1 MQPPKLNC
9 DQHVCVLRPQWI
21 GTIWLQALPLTWVP
35 DSLVCKEAQ
44 HRPVKPLHTWPH
56 GCNLARSVR
65 GQITNS
71 GWSYPKGYTQVYVGP
86 HLHVQRCASC
96 WKTVAFCLF
105 FFFDLLHLKLFAIS
119 YVLMQSLTLYK
130 RWCFK
135 NITLKGLITNKQKL
149 NDLNSLVIIML
160 SEVSLYFTFIDLLW
174 RYGKEG
180 ELRHTTMIPT
190 WKLNRD
196 NISLTPVETRMCLI
210 LTFLLKP
217 N

>member
-71 GWSYPKGYTQVYVGP
+71 GWSYPKGYTQVYVSP
-86 HLHVQRCASC
+86 HPYVQHCASC
-96 WKTVAFCLF
+96 FKDCCCFSVC
-105 FFFDLLHLKLFAIS
+105 DLICFNAITNLVCKMVFYKHLTTIKA
-119 YVLMQSLTLYK
+119 
-130 RWCFK
+130 
-135 NITLKGLITNKQKL
+135 LITNKQKL
-149 NDLNSLVIIML
+149 NNLNSLAIIML
-160 SEVSLYFTFIDLLW
+160 LGVSLFFPMLDIFTVVYRQAAELLQP
-174 RYGKEG
+174 RSQVQ
-180 ELRHTTMIPT
+180 
-190 WKLNRD
+190 N
-196 NISLTPVETRMCLI
+196 
-210 LTFLLKP
+210 
-217 N
+217 